1 MARIYFPPYGPSTKY
16 IAKKKPGFDFGKIM
30 GNPEEVKNPQGIFRF
45 MDLPAE
51 LRICV
56 YSYLLPYKLA
66 FSFRGNRLFAD
77 SPGHPPRPCYST
89 VWGYVLNDFPESLRL
104 HGIQT
109 QLLLVNKEVYK
120 ETQGSP

>member
-1 MARIYFPPYGPSTKY
+1 MARIYLPPYGPSNKY
-16 IAKKKPGFDFGKIM
+16 NAKNRPGFDFGKIM
-30 GNPEEVKNPQGIFRF
+30 GNPEEVKDPQGIFRF

-56 YSYLLPYKLA
+56 YSYLLPYNLA
-66 FSFRGNRLFAD
+66 FQFHGNRFFAD
-77 SPGHPPRPCYST
+77 SPGHPPHKSYST
-89 VWGYVLNDFPESLRL
+89 EHGLAYNGFPESLQL

-109 QLLLVNKEVYK
+109 QLLLVNKEVCK